1 MNFYFLDFNY
11 FCRFFGFFAFNKWT
25 NKSRVKHIVI
35 KQHQFLNSIKLKEPE
50 RFWKLKKITGK
61 KMIVRTHV
69 QNHAYANKNRR
80 MHVNC
85 PNLVHDTDCG
95 KCKAV
100 FFSESTQSRKSQSD
114 EHRFVK
120 KLRLWKVSNSETL
133 SGRR

>member
-1 MNFYFLDFNY
+1 
-11 FCRFFGFFAFNKWT
+11 
-25 NKSRVKHIVI
+25 
-35 KQHQFLNSIKLKEPE
+35 
-50 RFWKLKKITGK
+50 
-61 KMIVRTHV
+61 MIVRTHV

-120 KLRLWKVSNSETL
+120 KLRL
-133 SGRR
+133 